1 MPGTPGKAA
10 AACISRNQPMPAS
23 EYILEARDIVKTF
36 PGVRALDGV
45 SLKIRRGTTHAIVGE
60 NGAGKSTLMLILSGV
75 HQPDSGSLFLNG
87 EKIRLSSPLDA
98 VRHGI
103 SIVFQ
108 ELSLVPNLSVA
119 ENIFAN
125 RQPVDRFGFIDRK
138 LLNEKARSALALF
151 DLECIDP
158 ETPVRA
164 LNVASQQ
171 VVEILKAIS
180 TDPGVL
186 ILDEPTSSLTEVEA
200 SRLFENLRRLTARGI
215 ACIYISH
222 HLKEIFEIADTVTI
236 LRDGSFVRDA
246 VVKDIDEDFL
256 VSHMVGRQILD
267 IYGARPDPES
277 FGPVRFEA
285 RKLGREADFSDIS
298 FSVRSGEIVGFSG
311 LVGAGR
317 TEVARAIFGSE
328 PPDSGQ
334 MFLNGKP
341 VTPKTP
347 AMAIAA
353 GIGYLTEDRK
363 TQGLYLD
370 FHLPA
375 NLVANRLE
383 SVSRRHFIDEKEV
396 SRAAEQAVR
405 EYRIASGGSGRK
417 VRTLSGGNQQKVL
430 LGAWIG
436 IEPEFLIVDEPT
448 RGVDIGARSEIYAF
462 LRALAAK
469 GTAIM
474 MISSDLTEILGL
486 SDRIIV
492 MKSGKIAGELPGAT
506 ATEEAV
512 IALAAGAL
520 NGGCS

>member
-1 MPGTPGKAA
+1 MPT
-10 AACISRNQPMPAS
+10 S
-23 EYILEARDIVKTF
+23 EFILEARDIVKTF

-60 NGAGKSTLMLILSGV
+60 NGAGKSTLMLILTGV
-75 HQPDSGSLFLNG
+75 YRPDSGSILFDG
-87 EKIRLSSPLDA
+87 ENVHFSSPLEA
-98 VRHGI
+98 VKHGI

-138 LLNEKARSALALF
+138 VLNEKAREALALF

-158 ETPVRA
+158 ETPVRN
-164 LNVASQQ
+164 LNVANQQ

-200 SRLFENLRRLTARGI
+200 ARLFENIRRLTARGI
-215 ACIYISH
+215 ACVYISH
-222 HLKEIFEIADTVTI
+222 HLKEIFEIAETVTI
-236 LRDGSFVRDA
+236 LRDGRFVCDA
-246 VVKDIDEDFL
+246 EVKNIDEDFL
-256 VSHMVGRQILD
+256 VSNMVGRKILD
-267 IYGARPDPES
+267 IYGERLNPDK

-285 RKLGREADFSDIS
+285 KHLGREGLFSDIG

-328 PPDSGQ
+328 PPDSGE
-334 MFLNGKP
+334 MFLNGKH
-341 VTPKTP
+341 VAPKTP
-347 AMAIAA
+347 KAAIES

-370 FHLPA
+370 FTVPA

-383 SVSRRHFIDEKEV
+383 EFSKGMFVSEPLVAKGAAKAV
-396 SRAAEQAVR
+396 SD
-405 EYRIASGGSGRK
+405 YRIAAGGSGK
-417 VRTLSGGNQQKVL
+417 NVRTLSGGNQQKVL

-436 IEPEFLIVDEPT
+436 IEPQLLIVDEPT
-448 RGVDIGARSEIYAF
+448 RGVDIGARSEIYGF
-462 LRALAAK
+462 LRALASR

-492 MKSGKIAGELPGAT
+492 MKSGKIAGELDGAT

-512 IALAAGAL
+512 IALAAGAN
-520 NGGCS
+520 NGGCN